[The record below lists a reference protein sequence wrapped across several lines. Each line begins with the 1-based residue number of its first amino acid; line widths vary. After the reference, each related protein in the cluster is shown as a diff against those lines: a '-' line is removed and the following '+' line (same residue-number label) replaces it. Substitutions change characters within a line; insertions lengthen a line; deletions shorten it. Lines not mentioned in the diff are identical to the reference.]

1 MRSEFIRFVQFLCQV
16 SLGDEI
22 QSLLGT
28 EEDGNLVILS
38 LGTCFV

>member
-1 MRSEFIRFVQFLCQV
+1 MRSEFVRFVQFLCQV

-28 EEDGNLVILS
+28 EDGNLVILS